1 MCRLFGILASEPTSA
16 RFWLLGASDSMLDQS
31 YRHPDGTGLAYYAGR
46 RAVLEKHPIAA
57 HKDQEFATEAR
68 SASSH
73 LFVAHIRHAT
83 RGKPS
88 LENTQPFSQDS
99 LVFVHNGTV
108 ENLEDLA
115 DPLGPF
121 SGDTDSERYF
131 AVLRHH
137 IGKASN
143 TLTGIRKAVGWI
155 KKNCTYTSLNF
166 LLADGDCLYALRL
179 PGTRDFCL
187 YTRRLGAE
195 EDFRGLS
202 SYGTRTES
210 RHRSGATLFASEQI
224 DSAPSWRELEPGT
237 LAVAHRD
244 LRLDFHYI

>member
-1 MCRLFGILASEPTSA
+1 
-16 RFWLLGASDSMLDQS
+16 MLDQS
-31 YRHPDGTGLAYYAGR
+31 YRHPDGTGLAYYVGR
-46 RAVLEKHPIAA
+46 EPVVEKQPIAA
-57 HKDQEFATEAR
+57 YEDREFAAEAR
-68 SASSH
+68 STHSH

-88 LENTQPFSQDS
+88 LENTQPFAQDS
-99 LVFVHNGTV
+99 LVFTHNGTIDNL
-108 ENLEDLA
+108 ENLPDS
-115 DPLGPF
+115 LGPF

-137 IGKASN
+137 IGKATN
-143 TLTGIRKAVGWI
+143 TLIGIRKAVGWI
-155 KKNCTYTSLNF
+155 RENCIYTSLNF
-166 LLADGDCLYALRL
+166 LLAEGDCLYALRL

-202 SYGTRTES
+202 SYGTCTES
-210 RHRSGATLFASEQI
+210 WHRSGATLFASEQI

-237 LAVAHRD
+237 LAVAYRD
-244 LRLDFHYI
+244 LRVEFHRV